1 MMHSDTMM
9 NSTSLRRAATF
20 MCLATVGLLIAM
32 FIGTHL
38 PGPLHTGI
46 SASDKT
52 IHFWAYLSLSLFL
65 LTSWELTIGRL
76 RPVHYFTVWLIC
88 TLYGAFDE
96 LTQIPVGR
104 TCDSRDWLF
113 DVMGAVTGLI
123 LFRVARPLI
132 YRAAMLLPTTS
143 QASQ

>member
-1 MMHSDTMM
+1 MHSDTMM
-9 NSTSLRRAATF
+9 NSNPLRRAATF
-20 MCLATVGLLIAM
+20 MWLATVGLLVAM

-38 PGPLHTGI
+38 PSPLAVEI

-76 RPVHYFTVWLIC
+76 RQVHYFTVWLGC

-104 TCDSRDWLF
+104 TCDSMDWLF
-113 DVMGAVTGLI
+113 DVMGVVTGLI

-143 QASQ
+143 QVSQ